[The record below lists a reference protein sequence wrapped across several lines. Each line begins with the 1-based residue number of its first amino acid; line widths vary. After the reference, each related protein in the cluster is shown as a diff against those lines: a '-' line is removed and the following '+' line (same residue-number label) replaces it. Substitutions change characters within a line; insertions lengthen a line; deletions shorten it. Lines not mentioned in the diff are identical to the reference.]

1 MSARTRY
8 AGRLALASYVL
19 LLGQQGLD
27 AGLNGAPWFIWAI
40 KLLPLLLFLPGI
52 YRDNLRSYIWLCFV
66 SNMYFVVLVQRIFA
80 QPGSPLVI
88 TGLVAVVLLFT
99 FAMLYVRWRA
109 RDLRAAA
116 GQSEKPS

>member
-1 MSARTRY
+1 MSIRTRRTGQ
-8 AGRLALASYVL
+8 AALAMYTL
-19 LLGQQGLD
+19 LLVQQGLD
-27 AGLNGAPWFIWAI
+27 AWANQSPWFIWAL
-40 KLLPLLLFLPGI
+40 KLAPLLLFLPGM

-80 QPGSPLVI
+80 QPDNPLVI

-109 RDLRAAA
+109 RDLKAAA
-116 GQSEKPS
+116 AELENET

>member
-1 MSARTRY
+1 MSLRTHRARQ
-8 AGRLALASYVL
+8 LALTSYAL

-27 AGLNGAPWFIWAI
+27 ALLNQAPWFIWAL
-40 KLLPLLLFLPGI
+40 KLGPLLLFLPGM

-109 RDLRAAA
+109 RDLKAAA
-116 GQSEKPS
+116 AQPENEP